1 MALPAPLALIRPHQW
16 VKNGLVAAPLFFT
29 PDQVGIDSVI
39 AVAIAIV
46 CFCLISS
53 SVYILN
59 DYADREADRQHPE
72 KKDRPLAAGTVSVP
86 TAFVM
91 LAICLV
97 AGFGGAF
104 VLIGAQVV
112 PYLVVYFVLNL
123 AYSFGL
129 KKMALIDVMIIALGF
144 IIRVE
149 AGAAAANLTPSVW
162 IMIMTALGALFIAL
176 AKRRDDLV
184 RTLDAGHRKS
194 LEGYNKQFLDS
205 AMSITIGALLVA
217 YMIYTTDRDVMV
229 RMGTTKLY
237 YTAPFV
243 VLGLLRYLQITLVE
257 ERSGSPTKVILTD
270 KFLMGVGALWALTF
284 AALIYF

>member
-1 MALPAPLALIRPHQW
+1 MRPHQW

-29 PDQVGIDSVI
+29 PEQVTVDSVI
-39 AVAIAIV
+39 AVAIAIA
-46 CFCLISS
+46 CFCFISS

-86 TAFVM
+86 MAFGLLGIL
-91 LAICLV
+91 LA

-104 VLIGAQVV
+104 VLIGPQVV
-112 PYLVVYFVLNL
+112 PFLAIYFVLNL

-129 KKMALIDVMIIALGF
+129 KKLALIDVMIIALGF

-149 AGAAAANLTPSVW
+149 AGAAAADLIPSVW
-162 IMIMTALGALFIAL
+162 IMIMTGLGALFIAL

-184 RTLDAGHRKS
+184 RTLDGGHRKS
-194 LEGYNKQFLDS
+194 LEGYNLQFLDS
-205 AMSITIGALLVA
+205 AMSIVIGAVVVA
-217 YMIYTTDRDVMV
+217 YLIYTTDADVIA
-229 RMGTTKLY
+229 RMGTNKLY

-243 VLGLLRYLQITLVE
+243 VLGLFRYLQITLVE

-270 KFLMGVGALWALTF
+270 KFLMGVGVLWALTF
-284 AALIYF
+284 GALLYI